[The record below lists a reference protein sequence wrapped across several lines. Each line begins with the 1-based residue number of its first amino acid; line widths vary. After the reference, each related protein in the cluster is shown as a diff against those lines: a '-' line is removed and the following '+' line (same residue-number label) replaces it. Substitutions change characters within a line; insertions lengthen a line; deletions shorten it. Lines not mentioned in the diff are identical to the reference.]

1 MKPKMMTSY
10 YSPFPREKSNNEV
23 LRRSYAKQIDP
34 QKTLI
39 DIPPTV
45 TVSYMK
51 KNQYYFDLK
60 KSIKVPN
67 KKQRAQTAKKSKCY
81 TIYDNKKL
89 ETILRSGKEAYIAPR
104 PKLNPG
110 CEKIEAPL
118 KSNTLSPEERK
129 RLTSKDILKI
139 INKIKIPMEDNK
151 QNMGKVPK

>member
-51 KNQYYFDLK
+51 KNPYYFDL
-60 KSIKVPN
+60 
-67 KKQRAQTAKKSKCY
+67 KKSKCY

-151 QNMGKVPK
+151 QNMGEVPK